1 MKYYGFQVRAYKLLL
16 TGICLMLW
24 VKPGHGKTLIILK
37 WLVSRKKA
45 PKCLLICPH
54 RLFDNAWLAEIRKFK
69 AFKKLKIVIIY
80 GENKRSALHRI
91 KKGDFHLA
99 ITSPDTFVRLW
110 NDPQSRSIFRCF
122 KQLVVDEVTK
132 FKNSS
137 GVRFKKMRYMLK
149 ANPQITQRICMTGTP
164 KPNGYDQL
172 FSMFWIVGKT
182 KVFNGDQYERDYRDI
197 YFRMDPFVKHVFTLM
212 PFMREIIDKRLKP
225 WVFQPKKSEYRKMPP
240 LMEEEWRFDL
250 TPKQY
255 ALDKAMQ
262 KKKVIHVGGE
272 TIVAANAGV
281 ASFKRLQIASGVV
294 YKYEDP
300 LDPGSGRVPVFI
312 HDYKTDLL
320 EEVVDEYGGSNILVF
335 HNYIHERERILS
347 RFPKGRILRN
357 NRSITDW
364 NKGRI
369 SLAVG
374 HPASMAHGLNLQFGG
389 NVIVF
394 YSLTPDFEFWD
405 QGIKRL
411 HRGAITEPV
420 YVIYLIANRTY
431 DERALQIIATKLQEQ
446 KGLQRRIKSI

>member
-1 MKYYGFQVRAYKLLL
+1 
-16 TGICLMLW
+16 MLW
-24 VKPGHGKTLIILK
+24 VKPGQGKTLIILK
-37 WLVSRKKA
+37 WLISRKHA

-54 RLFDNAWLAEIRKFK
+54 RLFDNAWLDEVRKFK
-69 AFKKLKIVIIY
+69 AFKKLKIVCIY
-80 GENKRSALHRI
+80 GENKQSALHRI

-99 ITSPDTFVRLW
+99 MTSPDTFVRLW
-110 NDPQSRSIFRCF
+110 KDERWIFKHFR
-122 KQLVVDEVTK
+122 QLVIDEVTK
-132 FKNSS
+132 FKNPG
-137 GVRFKKMRYMLK
+137 GVRFKKMRFMLK
-149 ANPQITQRICMTGTP
+149 ANPQIKQRICMTGTP
-164 KPNGYDQL
+164 KPNGYNQL

-182 KVFNGDQYERDYRDI
+182 EVFNGDQFERDYRNI
-197 YFRMDPFVKHVFTLM
+197 YFRVDPHMKYVFTLM
-212 PFMREIIDKRLKP
+212 PFMRDIIDNRLKK

-240 LMEEEWRFDL
+240 LLEEEWRFDL

-255 ALDKAMQ
+255 QLDRDMK
-262 KKKVIHVGGE
+262 KKKVIHIGKH

-320 EEVVDEYGGSNILVF
+320 EEIVDEYGGSNILVF
-335 HNYIHERERILS
+335 HNYVHERDRIRK
-347 RFPKGRILRN
+347 RFP
-357 NRSITDW
+357 RSRLLSKASDFRAW
-364 NKGRI
+364 NEGRI

-405 QGIKRL
+405 QGIKRIY
-411 HRGAITEPV
+411 RGAITEPV
-420 YVIYLIANRTY
+420 YVIYIIANNTY
-431 DERALQIIATKLQEQ
+431 DERALQIIAIKLQSQ
-446 KGLQRRIKSI
+446 KDLQRRIKSV